1 MGYLEEKKTE
11 REEELGRER
20 EGEGKERE
28 MVLIVYWE
36 KGHGVLERVLKTN
49 L

>member
-1 MGYLEEKKTE
+1 VRVFE
-11 REEELGRER
+11 RERERER
-20 EGEGKERE
+20 EGEGRERE